1 MVGCVKTN
9 VFGYV
14 LGFAFGLQYDPSS
27 PSACYS
33 NIQTVIVALDD
44 IFLSFILILL
54 PSKWATVSLS
64 IQDFLTLI
72 ATIYGNC
79 QLN

>member
-1 MVGCVKTN
+1 MVGCVKN
-9 VFGYV
+9 NIFGYV
-14 LGFAFGLQYDPSS
+14 LGFSFGLQYDPST

-33 NIQTVIVALDD
+33 NIQTVIVALDT

-54 PSKWATVSLS
+54 PTKWAEVSLS
-64 IQDFLTLI
+64 FQDFLTLVG
-72 ATIYGNC
+72 TIYGNC